1 MVAMK
6 PPAIAMNKWIP
17 ILLPLFSLI
26 AGFSPVVAQA
36 SWSGN
41 SAGLPPL
48 EANLATNWP
57 RWRGPQDNGSTEIG
71 NYPVKWDPDKVL
83 WKASLPGK
91 GCSTPAIWN
100 QRIYLTAPVNA
111 MDGVLAFDWAG
122 KELWQITFGE
132 ETAGK
137 HRNGSGS
144 NPSPATDG
152 KSVFVYFKSG
162 TFAALDFNGKIRWQT
177 NLVQSFGPD
186 TLYWDHGIS
195 PVLTEKYAIMVRMH
209 QGESW
214 IAALDKTRGELRWK
228 VPRNYETP
236 VEGDHGYST
245 PVVLRRDG
253 KEQLLVWGGQHLTL
267 YDPAEGKLLWSFG
280 DAFNPESKPNWP
292 TVASVVVAGDIAIV
306 PFGRADRGQPRLH
319 GIKLG
324 GNGAANSASARI
336 WKREDTGTFVPTPS
350 LYKDRVYIVRDRG
363 EVECIDAMTGKSFW
377 RDAFPKAS
385 SNFYSSPLVAAGK
398 LYAAREDGVVF
409 VANVEDKFELLAEN
423 NMGER
428 IIASPVPVANRLF
441 IRGERHLFCIAS
453 ENRLSQGR

>member
-1 MVAMK
+1 MK
-6 PPAIAMNKWIP
+6 LFRAATKVCVP
-17 ILLPLFSLI
+17 FSLLGAI
-26 AGFSPVVAQA
+26 TTSLFFLAQVSAPASSATLSPREI
-36 SWSGN
+36 S
-41 SAGLPPL
+41 
-48 EANLATNWP
+48 NWP

-71 NYPVKWDPDKVL
+71 TYPVKWDADKVL

-100 QRIYLTAPVNA
+100 RHIYLTAPV
-111 MDGVLAFDWAG
+111 DGRDGALAFDWSG
-122 KELWQITFGE
+122 KEIWQITFGE

-152 KSVFVYFKSG
+152 NSVFVYFKSG
-162 TFAALDFNGKIRWQT
+162 TLAALDFNGKIRWQT
-177 NLVQSFGPD
+177 NLVQAFGPD

-195 PVLTEKYAIMVRMH
+195 PVLTDKHAIMVRMH

-214 IAALDKTRGELRWK
+214 IAAFDKITGELRWK

-245 PVVLRRDG
+245 PLVLHRKG

-267 YDPAEGKLLWSFG
+267 YDPVDGKLLWSFG
-280 DAFNPESKPNWP
+280 DGFNPESKPNWP
-292 TVASVVVAGDIAIV
+292 TVASVVLAGDIAIL

-319 GIKLG
+319 AIKLSDRS
-324 GNGAANSASARI
+324 ANLDGKRI
-336 WKREDTGTFVPTPS
+336 WKREDTGTFVPTPV
-350 LYKDRVYIVRDRG
+350 LYKDCLYIVRDRG
-363 EVECIDAMTGKSFW
+363 EVECLDPATGKSLW
-377 RDAFPKAS
+377 HDAFPKAS
-385 SNFYSSPLVAAGK
+385 SNFYSSPVVANGK

-409 VANVEDKFELLAEN
+409 VANIGNKFELLAEN

-428 IIASPVPVANRLF
+428 VIASPVPVSNRLF
-441 IRGERHLFCIAS
+441 IRGEQHLFCVS
-453 ENRLSQGR
+453 DEN